1 LVAWHIDFLKERQ
14 QTIPLDID
22 SGIKEMG
29 KVRYTSHFKI
39 FQYSKVPDFRKM
51 IFYAI
56 KYDIYD
62 HTIFKTRVEHINY
75 DLNETELEISFSFLN
90 ESDLFLIL

>member
-1 LVAWHIDFLKERQ
+1 LGQFERKLKKDEIGLSLQCDKEESAVLVAWHIDFLKERQ
-14 QTIPLDID
+14 QTIPLDTD
-22 SGIKEMG
+22 FGIKEMG

-56 KYDIYD
+56 KNDIYD
-62 HTIFKTRVEHINY
+62 HTIFKTPG
-75 DLNETELEISFSFLN
+75 
-90 ESDLFLIL
+90 